1 MAENKNVK
9 VQEVEIPT
17 EAPNVTSGLVVRTI
31 IYLIAIVNA
40 AAAFL
45 GFDLNIP
52 TDYNFIYDGVSLVFF
67 IGSFVHA
74 YWRNNNVRKEAR
86 IVEEVAKQLN
96 LKK

>member
-1 MAENKNVK
+1 MAENKNVQ

-17 EAPNVTSGLVVRTI
+17 EAPKVTTGLVVRTI

-45 GFDLNIP
+45 GFNFVIP
-52 TDYNFIYDGVSLVFF
+52 ADYDFIYRGVSLAFGL
-67 IGSFVHA
+67 GSFVHA
-74 YWRNNNVRKEAR
+74 YWRNNDISKGAR
-86 IVEEVAKQLN
+86 TAREVAKQLD